1 MEPRRW
7 PPLRHDGQRELPF
20 YRLVVSFRN
29 AVELMMIT
37 RGRPLD
43 SDHLFWGFG
52 GYRDPPRRKRSGGDW
67 PDDQWPDDDGLAG
80 SRVPK
85 RPYGGTGEAGVELE
99 PPVEENSRDD
109 QVLPTWTA

>member
-7 PPLRHDGQRELPF
+7 PTLRHDGERDLPF

-29 AVELMMIT
+29 AVELMMII

-43 SDHLFWGFG
+43 PDHLFWGFG
-52 GYRDPPRRKRSGGDW
+52 GYEHRPRRRRDDDEWAGDEW
-67 PDDQWPDDDGLAG
+67 RDDDGLAG

-85 RPYGGTGEAGVELE
+85 RPYGGTGAASVELE
-99 PPVEENSRDD
+99 QPIEESLEEG
-109 QVLPTWTA
+109 QAQLSP